1 MSNKNKIFLHSGAQQ
16 KQTTHVNACFII
28 SSISNQTRLLTNVH
42 LRQMTNFKNLETIQ
56 SFRLFRGLFFFSCL
70 LMNFCDENKGIS
82 ESSYLSISYF

>member
-56 SFRLFRGLFFFSCL
+56 SFRLFRGLFFFFLFADEL
-70 LMNFCDENKGIS
+70 L
-82 ESSYLSISYF
+82 